1 MQTYNFKLHRF
12 LALNSIF
19 CILLLFFRVYVTGSL
34 FYGFLI
40 WNLFLA
46 AVPYIISSALSE
58 TVWLKK
64 QTLVLFAV
72 LGVWLLFLPNAP
84 YLITDLM
91 HLRHAKSSLSW
102 LDPFMLFA
110 FAWNGLIFGLLSMYQ
125 VFQILSDKW
134 NTTVA
139 KRLLFIVVF
148 LCGFGIY
155 LGRFLRWNSW
165 ELFSDPIILLKDCAN
180 SILNPIY
187 RTRTLGITLSFGTFL
202 WMLFATTLSFFTIK
216 KASHN

>member
-1 MQTYNFKLHRF
+1 MHLYNFQLHRF

-19 CILLLFFRVYVTGSL
+19 CILLLLLRVYITGSL

-46 AVPYIISSALSE
+46 VVPYLISSALAK

-64 QTLVLFAV
+64 QLLVLIVV
-72 LGVWLLFLPNAP
+72 LGIWLLFLPNSP

-91 HLRHAKSSLSW
+91 HIQHAKSSLSW

-110 FAWNGLIFGLLSMYQ
+110 FAWNGLIFGLLSMHQ
-125 VFQILSDKW
+125 VYQILSDQW
-134 NTTVA
+134 NKTIA
-139 KRLLFIVVF
+139 KRLLFVVVF

-155 LGRFLRWNSW
+155 LGRFQRWNSW

-180 SILNPIY
+180 SILNPIH
-187 RTRTLGITLSFGTFL
+187 RTRTLGITLGFGTFL
-202 WMLFATTLSFFTIK
+202 WILFLTTLSFFTMK
-216 KASHN
+216 

>member
-1 MQTYNFKLHRF
+1 MILHNYKLNQF
-12 LALNSIF
+12 LALNSLF
-19 CILLLFFRVYVTGSL
+19 CILLLLFRVYVTGSL

-46 AVPYIISSALSE
+46 AIPYFISTALSK

-64 QTLVLFAV
+64 QTLVLLVV
-72 LGVWLLFLPNAP
+72 LGIWLLFLPNAP

-110 FAWNGLIFGLLSMYQ
+110 FAWNGLILGLLSMHQ
-125 VFQILSDKW
+125 VFQILTEKW
-134 NTTVA
+134 NRTVA
-139 KRLLFIVVF
+139 KRLLFVVVF

-155 LGRFLRWNSW
+155 LGRFQRWNSW
-165 ELFSDPIILLKDCAN
+165 ELFSDPIILLKDCFQ
-180 SILNPIY
+180 SISNPLY
-187 RTRTLGITLSFGTFL
+187 RTRTLGITLGFGIFL
-202 WMLFATTLSFFTIK
+202 WVLFLTTTSFFNIK
-216 KASHN
+216 KASRN